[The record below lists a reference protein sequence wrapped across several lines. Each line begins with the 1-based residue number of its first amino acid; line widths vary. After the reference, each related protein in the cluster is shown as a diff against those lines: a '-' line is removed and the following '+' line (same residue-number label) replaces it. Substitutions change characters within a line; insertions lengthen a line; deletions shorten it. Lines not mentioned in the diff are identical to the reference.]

1 MTDYI
6 KIWNYYEG
14 LASKSFSKE
23 GIIIG
28 IVVAIFILI
37 LLVMVSRLVP
47 KDDVSEEFILVSILL
62 MISFPIFTFFSF
74 ATGIKSDKDL
84 EKPEYLIEVK
94 KYNINSLKNLGAN
107 INFLKKELKFSTS
120 NSDEE
125 INKIL
130 NEFYN
135 PENRNKNKNNN
146 NELIKKLKN

>member
-28 IVVAIFILI
+28 IAVAIFMLI
-37 LLVMVSRLVP
+37 LLVMVTKLVP
-47 KDDVSEEFILVSILL
+47 KDDVSDEFILISTLL
-62 MISFPIFTFFSF
+62 IISFPFLVFYSF

-84 EKPEYLIEVK
+84 EKPEYLTEVK
-94 KYNINSLKNLGAN
+94 KYNINSLKNLKNN
-107 INFLKKELKFSTS
+107 IELLKEEMKFSTS
-120 NSDEE
+120 NNNEE

-135 PENRNKNKNNN
+135 PESGNKNKNN

>member
-1 MTDYI
+1 MVDYI

-14 LASKSFSKE
+14 LASRSFSKE

-28 IVVAIFILI
+28 IIVAIFILF
-37 LLVMVSRLVP
+37 LSVMVTRLVP
-47 KDDVSEEFILVSILL
+47 KDDVSDEFILVSTLL
-62 MISFPIFTFFSF
+62 IISLPLFVFYSF

-84 EKPEYLIEVK
+84 EKPKYLSEVK
-94 KYNINSLKNLGAN
+94 KYNINSLKNLGTN
-107 INFLKKELKFSTS
+107 INFLKKELNFSTS
-120 NSDEE
+120 NNDEE

-135 PENRNKNKNNN
+135 PESRNKNKNDN

>member
-28 IVVAIFILI
+28 IAAAIFILI
-37 LLVMVSRLVP
+37 LLVLVTRIIP
-47 KDDVSEEFILVSILL
+47 KNDVSGDFILVLTLL
-62 MISFPIFTFFSF
+62 IISLPIFVFYSF

-84 EKPEYLIEVK
+84 EKLEYLIEVK

-120 NSDEE
+120 NNDEE

-135 PENRNKNKNNN
+135 PENGKENKNRNE
-146 NELIKKLKN
+146 ELIKKLKN

>member
-6 KIWNYYEG
+6 KIYNYYQR
-14 LASKSFSKE
+14 LASNSFSKE
-23 GIIIG
+23 SIIIG
-28 IVVAIFILI
+28 IAAAIFMLI
-37 LLVMVSRLVP
+37 LLVIVTRLVP
-47 KDDVSEEFILVSILL
+47 KDDVSDDFILVSTLL
-62 MISFPIFTFFSF
+62 IISLAIFVFYSF

-94 KYNINSLKNLGAN
+94 KYNINSLKNLEAN
-107 INFLKKELKFSTS
+107 INFLKEELKFSAS

-135 PENRNKNKNNN
+135 PENGNKNKNDNS
-146 NELIKKLKN
+146 ELIKKLKN

>member
-6 KIWNYYEG
+6 KICNYYQG
-14 LASKSFSKE
+14 LTSNSFSKE

-28 IVVAIFILI
+28 IAAAIFMLI
-37 LLVMVSRLVP
+37 LLVMVTRLVP
-47 KDDVSEEFILVSILL
+47 KDDVSDEFILVSTLL
-62 MISFPIFTFFSF
+62 IISLPIFVFYSF

-84 EKPEYLIEVK
+84 EKPEYLTEMK
-94 KYNINSLKNLGAN
+94 KYNINSLKNLEYN

-120 NSDEE
+120 NNDEE

-130 NEFYN
+130 NEFYD
-135 PENRNKNKNNN
+135 PESRNKNKNDN

>member
-1 MTDYI
+1 MTNYI

-28 IVVAIFILI
+28 IAAAIFMLI
-37 LLVMVSRLVP
+37 LLVMVTRLVP
-47 KDDVSEEFILVSILL
+47 KDDVTDEFIFVSTLLIIL
-62 MISFPIFTFFSF
+62 FPIFVFYSF

-84 EKPEYLIEVK
+84 EKPEYLSEVK
-94 KYNINSLKNLGAN
+94 KYNINSLKNLGTN

-120 NSDEE
+120 NNDEE

-135 PENRNKNKNNN
+135 PENENKNKNNN

>member
-1 MTDYI
+1 MVDYI

-14 LASKSFSKE
+14 LASRSFSKE

-28 IVVAIFILI
+28 IIVAIFILF
-37 LLVMVSRLVP
+37 LLVMVTRLVP
-47 KDDVSEEFILVSILL
+47 KDDVSDEFILVSTLL
-62 MISFPIFTFFSF
+62 IISLPFFVFYSF

-84 EKPEYLIEVK
+84 EKPKYLSEVK
-94 KYNINSLKNLGAN
+94 KYNINSLKNLGTN
-107 INFLKKELKFSTS
+107 INFLKKELNFSTS

-135 PENRNKNKNNN
+135 PESRNKNKNDN

>member
-1 MTDYI
+1 MVDYI

-14 LASKSFSKE
+14 LASRSFSKE

-28 IVVAIFILI
+28 IIVAIFILF
-37 LLVMVSRLVP
+37 LLVMVTRLVP
-47 KDDVSEEFILVSILL
+47 KDDVSDEFILVSTLL
-62 MISFPIFTFFSF
+62 IISLPFFVFYSF

-84 EKPEYLIEVK
+84 EKPEYLTEVK
-94 KYNINSLKNLGAN
+94 KYNINSLKNLGTN
-107 INFLKKELKFSTS
+107 INFLKKELNFSTS
-120 NSDEE
+120 NNDEE

-135 PENRNKNKNNN
+135 PKSRNKNKNDN

>member
-6 KIWNYYEG
+6 KIWNYYER

-23 GIIIG
+23 GVIIG
-28 IVVAIFILI
+28 IVAAIFILI
-37 LLVMVSRLVP
+37 LLIMTTRIIP
-47 KDDVSEEFILVSILL
+47 KDDVSGDFILVSTLL
-62 MISFPIFTFFSF
+62 IISFPIFVFYSF

-84 EKPEYLIEVK
+84 EKPEYLTEVK

-120 NSDEE
+120 NNDEE

-135 PENRNKNKNNN
+135 PENGKENKNSNE
-146 NELIKKLKN
+146 ELIKKLKN

>member
-14 LASKSFSKE
+14 LASRSFSKE

-28 IVVAIFILI
+28 IIVAIFILFLSI
-37 LLVMVSRLVP
+37 MVTRLVP
-47 KDDVSEEFILVSILL
+47 KDDVSDEFILVSTLL
-62 MISFPIFTFFSF
+62 IISLPFFAFYSF

-84 EKPEYLIEVK
+84 EKPEYLSEVK
-94 KYNINSLKNLGAN
+94 KYNINSLKNLGTN
-107 INFLKKELKFSTS
+107 INFLKKELNFSTS
-120 NSDEE
+120 NNDEE

-135 PENRNKNKNNN
+135 PESRNKNKNDN

>member
-14 LASKSFSKE
+14 LASRTFSKE
-23 GIIIG
+23 GVIIG
-28 IVVAIFILI
+28 IIVAIFILF
-37 LLVMVSRLVP
+37 LLVMVTRLVP
-47 KDDVSEEFILVSILL
+47 KDDVSDEFILVSTLL
-62 MISFPIFTFFSF
+62 IISFPFFVFYSF

-84 EKPEYLIEVK
+84 EKPEYLFEVK

-120 NSDEE
+120 NNDEE

-135 PENRNKNKNNN
+135 PESGSKNKNDN

>member
-1 MTDYI
+1 MI
-6 KIWNYYEG
+6 
-14 LASKSFSKE
+14 
-23 GIIIG
+23 
-28 IVVAIFILI
+28 
-37 LLVMVSRLVP
+37 P
-47 KDDVSEEFILVSILL
+47 KNDVSGDFILVLTLL
-62 MISFPIFTFFSF
+62 IISLPIFVFYSF

-84 EKPEYLIEVK
+84 EKLEYLIEVK

-120 NSDEE
+120 NNDEE

-135 PENRNKNKNNN
+135 PESGNKNKNN

>member
-6 KIWNYYEG
+6 KIWNYYER

-28 IVVAIFILI
+28 IIVAVFILF
-37 LLVMVSRLVP
+37 LLVMVTRLVP
-47 KDDVSEEFILVSILL
+47 KDDVSDEFILVSTLL
-62 MISFPIFTFFSF
+62 IISLPFFVFYSF

-84 EKPEYLIEVK
+84 EKPEYLSEVK
-94 KYNINSLKNLGAN
+94 KYNINSLKNLEAN
-107 INFLKKELKFSTS
+107 INFLKKELKFNTS
-120 NSDEE
+120 NNDEE

-135 PENRNKNKNNN
+135 PENGKENKNSNE
-146 NELIKKLKN
+146 ELIKKLKN

>member
-1 MTDYI
+1 MIDYI
-6 KIWNYYEG
+6 KIWNYYQG

-28 IVVAIFILI
+28 IVASIFMLI
-37 LLVMVSRLVP
+37 LLVMVTRLVP
-47 KDDVSEEFILVSILL
+47 RDDVTDEFIFVSTLL
-62 MISFPIFTFFSF
+62 IISLPIFVLYSF

-84 EKPEYLIEVK
+84 EKPEYLTEVK
-94 KYNINSLKNLGAN
+94 KYNINSLKNLKNN
-107 INFLKKELKFSTS
+107 IELLKEEMKFSTS
-120 NSDEE
+120 NNNEE

-135 PENRNKNKNNN
+135 PESGNKNKNN

>member
-28 IVVAIFILI
+28 IAAAIFMLI
-37 LLVMVSRLVP
+37 LLVMVTKLIP
-47 KDDVSEEFILVSILL
+47 KDDVSDEFILVSTLL
-62 MISFPIFTFFSF
+62 IISFPFFVFYSF
-74 ATGIKSDKDL
+74 AKGIKSDKDL
-84 EKPEYLIEVK
+84 EKSEYLIEVK

-107 INFLKKELKFSTS
+107 INFLKEELKFSAS

-135 PENRNKNKNNN
+135 PENGNKNKNDN

>member
-1 MTDYI
+1 MVDYI

-14 LASKSFSKE
+14 LASRSFSKE

-28 IVVAIFILI
+28 IIVAIFILF
-37 LLVMVSRLVP
+37 LLVMVTRLVP
-47 KDDVSEEFILVSILL
+47 KDDVSDEFILVSTLL
-62 MISFPIFTFFSF
+62 IISLPLFVFYSF

-84 EKPEYLIEVK
+84 EKPEYLSEVK
-94 KYNINSLKNLGAN
+94 KYNINSLKNLGTN
-107 INFLKKELKFSTS
+107 INFLKKELNFSTS
-120 NSDEE
+120 NNDEE

-135 PENRNKNKNNN
+135 PKSRNKNKNDN

>member
-6 KIWNYYEG
+6 KIWSYYEG

-47 KDDVSEEFILVSILL
+47 KDDVSEEFILVSTLL

-107 INFLKKELKFSTS
+107 INFLKKELKFSMS
-120 NSDEE
+120 NNDEE

-135 PENRNKNKNNN
+135 PENRNKNKNDNS
-146 NELIKKLKN
+146 ELIKKLKN